1 MVVHTKRGQGVVRGF
16 YGEFVLVQF
25 DDEPHGQHKYT
36 WDQAHKKVSIIG
48 YDGILKGEPG
58 YRGKE

>member
-1 MVVHTKRGQGVVRGF
+1 VRGF